1 MKPTDSIPCLVV
13 DAKRDH
19 ADGVHCSA
27 NVIRPAASFFISL
40 RKAHRRRGLSAPRLL
55 DEYKALFPVPGTLGV
70 SRSEIKEE
78 AKPGD
83 IRGGRYP
90 AFPARAPTS
99 SVRLMRRGSRRA
111 RWSN

>member
-13 DAKRDH
+13 NVERDH

-40 RKAHRRRGLSAPRLL
+40 RNAHRRRGLSAPRLL

-90 AFPARAPTS
+90 AFPASAPISLALCLSRA
-99 SVRLMRRGSRRA
+99 SRDA
-111 RWSN
+111 HWSN

>member
-13 DAKRDH
+13 DAERGH

-27 NVIRPAASFFISL
+27 NVIRPTASFFISL
-40 RKAHRRRGLSAPRLL
+40 RSAHRRRDPSAPRLL
-55 DEYKALFPVPGTLGV
+55 GEYKPLLPVPGTLGI

-90 AFPARAPTS
+90 VSPASAPTS
-99 SVRLMRRGSRRA
+99 FGRLMTRGSRQA

>member
-13 DAKRDH
+13 NVERDH

-40 RKAHRRRGLSAPRLL
+40 RSAHRRRDPSAPWLFGRLL
-55 DEYKALFPVPGTLGV
+55 TTSHVPGTLGL

-90 AFPARAPTS
+90 VSPAGAPTS
-99 SVRLMRRGSRRA
+99 FGRLMTRGSRQA

>member
-13 DAKRDH
+13 DAERDH

-40 RKAHRRRGLSAPRLL
+40 RSAHRRRDPSAPRLL
-55 DEYKALFPVPGTLGV
+55 DEYKPLLPVPGTLGV

-83 IRGGRYP
+83 IRGGRDPVSP
-90 AFPARAPTS
+90 ASAPTS
-99 SVRLMRRGSRRA
+99 VGRLMTRGSRQA